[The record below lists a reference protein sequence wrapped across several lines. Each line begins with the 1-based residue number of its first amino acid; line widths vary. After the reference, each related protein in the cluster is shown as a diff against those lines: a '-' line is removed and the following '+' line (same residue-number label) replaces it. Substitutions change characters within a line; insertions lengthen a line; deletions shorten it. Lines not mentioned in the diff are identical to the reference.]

1 MSLSPVVLRAT
12 TANDGNCAPPPPPA
26 AVLPAPHMVRCA
38 VAAAHEQL
46 PPARK
51 DGSGDNEVGVG
62 LVLNFSSTHAVP
74 SARHLATVFSRF
86 GPVKESGQTTL
97 PLWWSST
104 VVRMLL

>member
-1 MSLSPVVLRAT
+1 
-12 TANDGNCAPPPPPA
+12 
-26 AVLPAPHMVRCA
+26 MVRCA

-86 GPVKESGQTTL
+86 GPVKEVRADN
-97 PLWWSST
+97 ST
-104 VVRMLL
+104 ALVVFDNAMCY

>member
-1 MSLSPVVLRAT
+1 MEFKDLVS
-12 TANDGNCAPPPPPA
+12 NCAPPPPPA

-51 DGSGDNEVGVG
+51 DGSGDHEAGVG

-86 GPVKESGQTTL
+86 GPVKEVRADN
-97 PLWWSST
+97 ST
-104 VVRMLL
+104 ALVVFDSAVCY